1 MDDQEHRRGGWF
13 PVTAYAL
20 VCSASQMLWLTF
32 APVTTVA
39 ARHYGVSVSSVGWLA
54 EIFPLL
60 YVLVALP
67 AGVLLDRWFRGWLSI
82 GAVLTMAG
90 ALLRLD
96 GGFGRVLLG
105 QVVIAVAQPFIL
117 NALTK
122 VSSAYLPERSR
133 AKGIAFSSASML
145 VGILLSFLLGSL
157 FHTEAQFGTL
167 LLVTAGYAV
176 VGGIALPLALRRP
189 GAGGLAAVAAGR
201 GALRALWR
209 DPVIRTL
216 AGLLF
221 VGIGLFNAL
230 TTWLEPLLEP
240 AGVSTATADV
250 LLLELVVA
258 GVLGNT
264 VLPAL
269 AVAKRR
275 ESHLLSTALLV
286 TATACAV
293 LAAVPGTA
301 TAAGAMALVGV
312 LQLTCLP
319 VVLDIAERRAGDAGA
334 SAGALLWLSGNLGG
348 ILLAVT
354 VQALVHRPVAAF
366 AVMGVAA
373 LCGVPLARRGHL
385 GLEDEVPDPVRLL
398 ATEPA

>member
-1 MDDQEHRRGGWF
+1 MDDEHRRGGWF
-13 PVTAYAL
+13 QVAAYAV
-20 VCSASQMLWLTF
+20 VCSANQMLWLTF

-39 ARHYGVSVSSVGWLA
+39 ARHYGVSVSTVGWLA

-60 YVLVALP
+60 YVVVALP
-67 AGVLLDRWFRGWLSI
+67 AGVLLDRWFRGWLSV
-82 GAVLTMAG
+82 GAVLTAAG

-105 QVVIAVAQPFIL
+105 QVVIAVAQPFVL

-122 VSSAYLPERSR
+122 VASGYLPERSR

-157 FHTEAQFGTL
+157 FHTEAQLETL

-189 GAGGLAAVAAGR
+189 GATGLAAVAAGR

-269 AVAKRR
+269 AVARRR
-275 ESHLLSTALLV
+275 ESHLLV
-286 TATACAV
+286 TAMLVSASACAA

-301 TAAGAMALVGV
+301 TAAVAMALVGV

-366 AVMGVAA
+366 VVMGTAA
-373 LCGVPLARRGHL
+373 LCAVPLARRGHL
-385 GLEDEVPDPVRLL
+385 GLEQAVPEALPLF